1 MQITA
6 RSNISKDFDVYL
18 VPFTEENSYLVS
30 IGKEIDKAIESVRG
44 GVFKG
49 KSGEIYSL
57 TIVTD
62 DGIKQVVLLGLG
74 DVSEESI
81 RSISTF

>member
-30 IGKEIDKAIESVRG
+30 IGKEIDKAIEL
-44 GVFKG
+44 
-49 KSGEIYSL
+49 SL
-57 TIVTD
+57 IH
-62 DGIKQVVLLGLG
+62 I
-74 DVSEESI
+74 SEPT
-81 RSISTF
+81 RPY